1 MPPNTKHV
9 LFVFTISP
17 ALGGHVVEQRGDD
30 VGVVPG
36 GVASTQVEQE
46 VDPGQVDVVHTSQ

>member
-1 MPPNTKHV
+1 MKHV

>member
-1 MPPNTKHV
+1 MS
-9 LFVFTISP
+9 LVFTIP
-17 ALGGHVVEQRGDD
+17 PTLGGHVVEQRGND

-36 GVASTQVEQE
+36 GVARAQVEEE